1 MSVVDLLSPPDEQA
15 VARGIALFADLAR
28 QRYGSALRG
37 LFLFGSRA
45 RGDAEPFS
53 DVDVAVVVAD
63 SVDVARETVPLSAV
77 TYDVLLESGAE
88 VQPWVFRESDWYA
101 PEKASSSRLIRSAK
115 RDAKAIEVARDDLS

>member
-45 RGDAEPFS
+45 RGGAEPFS

-101 PEKASSSRLIRSAK
+101 PEEASSSRLIRSAK